1 VGGGNQCLFNR
12 RAHAPAHFPEVGLE
26 PGRFLKDRD
35 QLGLA
40 RGRGI
45 EIGEAVQVGS
55 RLRRDLLVRPTGI
68 FVDPDAIGVRCGA
81 RIGSRCQPCRD
92 LRVAD
97 HAGSKRPPAAIPC
110 HLRLF
115 SNSARAKAAAR
126 SVCTRPLHSELTIYR
141 CRRPKFEP
149 TL

>member
-45 EIGEAVQVGS
+45 EIGEAVQVG
-55 RLRRDLLVRPTGI
+55 
-68 FVDPDAIGVRCGA
+68 
-81 RIGSRCQPCRD
+81 
-92 LRVAD
+92 RVFA
-97 HAGSKRPPAAIPC
+97 ATSWYGPPAYSSIQ
-110 HLRLF
+110 
-115 SNSARAKAAAR
+115 
-126 SVCTRPLHSELTIYR
+126 
-141 CRRPKFEP
+141 